1 MGEDTQGQGR
11 GGSADTTDPGG
22 AVVGDRCSGRTP
34 TSSQQGAGQLW
45 KMKVTGPVLQDVRSL
60 KSEVQFLMHLTLNI
74 LWQGVHPVHVRIP
87 FPSSF
92 AWTDPLG
99 NCREKR
105 ILFNRMGPVDYTWMM
120 SLKYTGK
127 NGSITEQRN
136 KSALLLVDNSVT
148 LSQRWKGLKRQING
162 PLPWQE

>member
-1 MGEDTQGQGR
+1 MMGEDTQGQGR

-74 LWQGVHPVHVRIP
+74 L
-87 FPSSF
+87 
-92 AWTDPLG
+92 
-99 NCREKR
+99 
-105 ILFNRMGPVDYTWMM
+105 
-120 SLKYTGK
+120 
-127 NGSITEQRN
+127 
-136 KSALLLVDNSVT
+136 
-148 LSQRWKGLKRQING
+148 
-162 PLPWQE
+162 